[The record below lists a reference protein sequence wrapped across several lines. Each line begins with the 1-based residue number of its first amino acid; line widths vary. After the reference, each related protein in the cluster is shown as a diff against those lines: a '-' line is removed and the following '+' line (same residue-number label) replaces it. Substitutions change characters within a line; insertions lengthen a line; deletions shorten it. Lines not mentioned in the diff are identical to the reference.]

1 MDNRYSKLG
10 KNTLWMTIG
19 SFSTKLLSFFLV
31 PLYTNCLSAA
41 EYGISD
47 LLTTTV
53 NLLIPFLTV
62 TASEGIL
69 RLTLDKNTDKKQI
82 FSIAAH
88 IFTGGF
94 IVFLFLSLPV
104 LKILS
109 LSEYILFFIFYYI
122 TTALSSVFQ
131 QFSKGLE
138 HMRIFVLSGIISSF
152 VTVALNIF
160 FLVFIRAGIEGYLM
174 AMIIGGGVQSVYLFF
189 REKLWQYYLLPARID
204 KKSFRIFLNYCI
216 PLIPNSLSWWISN
229 SSDRYMIAYFDSAV
243 LLGLYSVAYKIPS
256 IVSVISNIFTG
267 AWQISAVDNFG
278 DKNSVSFFEDIYHKY
293 SSLYAIGCSGI
304 ILFIKVLAKLLFAKE
319 FYHAWSFAAVLTFAA
334 LFQAM
339 GGFLGIVYA
348 AAMETKQIFFT
359 TMLGAV
365 SNVIL
370 NIIWIPF
377 YGAMGA
383 SAATLVSYFLVWM
396 IRLTASHKILPMHIR
411 WGQVTVSYICI
422 LLQIWITIMQKQGW
436 VFGSCFLC
444 GVVIIVN
451 KNILKDIC
459 CFVKAGRKT
468 V

>member
-1 MDNRYSKLG
+1 
-10 KNTLWMTIG
+10 
-19 SFSTKLLSFFLV
+19 
-31 PLYTNCLSAA
+31 
-41 EYGISD
+41 
-47 LLTTTV
+47 
-53 NLLIPFLTV
+53 
-62 TASEGIL
+62 
-69 RLTLDKNTDKKQI
+69 
-82 FSIAAH
+82 
-88 IFTGGF
+88 
-94 IVFLFLSLPV
+94 
-104 LKILS
+104 
-109 LSEYILFFIFYYI
+109 
-122 TTALSSVFQ
+122 
-131 QFSKGLE
+131 
-138 HMRIFVLSGIISSF
+138 
-152 VTVALNIF
+152 
-160 FLVFIRAGIEGYLM
+160 
-174 AMIIGGGVQSVYLFF
+174 
-189 REKLWQYYLLPARID
+189 
-204 KKSFRIFLNYCI
+204 
-216 PLIPNSLSWWISN
+216 
-229 SSDRYMIAYFDSAV
+229 
-243 LLGLYSVAYKIPS
+243 
-256 IVSVISNIFTG
+256 
-267 AWQISAVDNFG
+267 
-278 DKNSVSFFEDIYHKY
+278 
-293 SSLYAIGCSGI
+293 
-304 ILFIKVLAKLLFAKE
+304 
-319 FYHAWSFAAVLTFAA
+319 
-334 LFQAM
+334 M

>member
-31 PLYTNCLSAA
+31 PLYTNCLSTA

-53 NLLIPFLTV
+53 NLLIPFLTI

-82 FSIAAH
+82 FSIATN

-94 IVFLFLSLPV
+94 IVFLFLSLPI

-109 LSEYILFFIFYYI
+109 LSDYILFFILYYV
-122 TTALSSVFQ
+122 TAALSSIFQ

-138 HMRIFVLSGIISSF
+138 HMRILVFSGMISTF
-152 VTVALNIF
+152 VTVVFNIF
-160 FLVFIRAGIEGYLM
+160 FLVFVRAGIEGYLM
-174 AMIIGGGVQSVYLFF
+174 AMIIGGGVQILYLFL
-189 REKLWQYYLLPARID
+189 REKLWQYYLLPSYID
-204 KKSFRIFLNYCI
+204 KNYLKIFLNYCI

-229 SSDRYMIAYFDSAV
+229 SSDRYMIAYFDGAI
-243 LLGLYSVAYKIPS
+243 LLGIYSVAYKIPS
-256 IVSVISNIFTG
+256 IISVISSIFTG

-304 ILFIKVLAKLLFAKE
+304 ILFIKVLSKLLFAKE

-339 GGFLGIVYA
+339 GGFLGILYS
-348 AAMETKQIFFT
+348 AAMETKQIFLT
-359 TMLGAV
+359 TVTGAIT
-365 SNVIL
+365 NVML
-370 NIIWIPF
+370 NILLIPF

-383 SAATLVSYFLVWM
+383 SIATLVSYFLVWM
-396 IRLTASHKILPMHIR
+396 IRLMASHKILPMNIR
-411 WGQVTVSYICI
+411 WGRVTVSYICI

-436 VFGSCFLC
+436 IFGSGLLC
-444 GVVIIVN
+444 GVVILVN

-459 CFVKAGRKT
+459 SFLKAGKKP